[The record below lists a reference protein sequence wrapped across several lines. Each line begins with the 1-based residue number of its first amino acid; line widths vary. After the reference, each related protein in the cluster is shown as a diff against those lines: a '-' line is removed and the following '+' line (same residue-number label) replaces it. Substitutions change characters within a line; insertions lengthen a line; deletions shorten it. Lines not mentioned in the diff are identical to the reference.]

1 LLSLRNLEKVRKIAL
16 ILSLLCIAGQSIG
29 LAGQA
34 NIIKVDFYGET
45 IEVPFSLS
53 LSIAYNVPPSKETIR
68 QFYDIANAQDYQPT
82 INTLIAF
89 KEKHQLNDWIYY
101 QLIRKTAQQISP
113 KAENYPRYT
122 LYKWFLLNKSGFDA
136 NLAISTQGQLL
147 FYVHCDENI
156 YDIPY
161 YMANDKQYVCLN
173 KHDYANLSFEKNASY
188 PVDVIIPEGQKA
200 FSYKVTQMP
209 DFTPADY
216 TEKDLQFSYDNK
228 QYHFKVMI
236 NPQVQTIFTN
246 YPVVDY
252 ASYFNIPLSK
262 ETYSSLIPG
271 LKKSVKDMKQKKG
284 VDYLMNFTRHA
295 FLYEDDLNNFGKEK
309 RMSPEQTLLNKY
321 SDCDDRAALFFY
333 LVKEVYNLP
342 MIAVL
347 YPTHVTIAVKFDKPT
362 GHTIEY
368 KGQLYSVC
376 EPTPQGQDLRIGQV
390 SPSLKHMAY
399 SIAYEYNPQ

>member
-16 ILSLLCIAGQSIG
+16 ILSILCIGCKSIG
-29 LAGQA
+29 LAGQT

-45 IEVPFSLS
+45 IEVPFSPS

-136 NLAISTQGQLL
+136 NMAISTQGQLL

-161 YMANDKQYVCLN
+161 YMANNKQYVCLN

-246 YPVVDY
+246 YPV
-252 ASYFNIPLSK
+252 
-262 ETYSSLIPG
+262 
-271 LKKSVKDMKQKKG
+271 

-376 EPTPQGQDLRIGQV
+376 EPTPQDQDLRIGQV

>member
-1 LLSLRNLEKVRKIAL
+1 
-16 ILSLLCIAGQSIG
+16 
-29 LAGQA
+29 
-34 NIIKVDFYGET
+34 
-45 IEVPFSLS
+45 
-53 LSIAYNVPPSKETIR
+53 
-68 QFYDIANAQDYQPT
+68 
-82 INTLIAF
+82 
-89 KEKHQLNDWIYY
+89 
-101 QLIRKTAQQISP
+101 
-113 KAENYPRYT
+113 
-122 LYKWFLLNKSGFDA
+122 
-136 NLAISTQGQLL
+136 
-147 FYVHCDENI
+147 
-156 YDIPY
+156 
-161 YMANDKQYVCLN
+161 
-173 KHDYANLSFEKNASY
+173 
-188 PVDVIIPEGQKA
+188 
-200 FSYKVTQMP
+200 
-209 DFTPADY
+209 
-216 TEKDLQFSYDNK
+216 
-228 QYHFKVMI
+228 
-236 NPQVQTIFTN
+236 
-246 YPVVDY
+246 VVDY

-376 EPTPQGQDLRIGQV
+376 EPTPQDQDLRIGQV